1 MDSTVWIIL
10 ALTIALAPLIARR
23 AYRAG
28 QRTAGR
34 KTMPWRP
41 IFQLVDH
48 RTRCLGHD
56 PARVRRE
63 LGAAF
68 ALPPVAWKEL
78 LALRPPSIQ
87 PRLRSSALRS
97 VS

>member
-1 MDSTVWIIL
+1 MDSTVWIIIVC
-10 ALTIALAPLIARR
+10 TTALAPLIARR

-28 QRTAGR
+28 QRAGGR

-56 PARVRRE
+56 PARIRRD
-63 LGAAF
+63 LDAAF
-68 ALPPVAWKEL
+68 ALPPVAWREL
-78 LALRPPSIQ
+78 LARRPPLIE
-87 PRLRSSALRS
+87 PRLRASALRS
-97 VS
+97 VQ